1 VTEPHYVSPEVLTG
15 NYNEK
20 CDIWSAGVILFIM
33 LAGYPPIHDDDK
45 DALYQKILTYKPVTD
60 GEEWK
65 TVSEAAKDLIRKML
79 VAPDQRLDSDGVL
92 AHPWMNNQADSFKRE
107 KTLLSINYTKLNGFI
122 NHSKFKRACLHYLAS
137 QLTPKDIDRL
147 EQDFLNLDLDRDGE
161 INYEEFLLAVQK
173 KIPDPEDIRNLFD
186 AVDIDQSGSIN
197 YTEFVASLMNQS
209 VYLKE
214 EKLYQAFKMFDKNN
228 DGFIS
233 AEEIKA
239 VLGSRRRS
247 PR

>member
-1 VTEPHYVSPEVLTG
+1 MLTG

-20 CDIWSAGVILFIM
+20 CDIWSAGVMLYIL
-33 LAGYPPIHDDDK
+33 LCGYPPFYGQNDP
-45 DALYQKILTYKPVTD
+45 QILESVKKGKYDFSGP
-60 GEEWK
+60 EWK

>member
-1 VTEPHYVSPEVLTG
+1 MTEPHYVSPEVLTG

-107 KTLLSINYTKLNGFI
+107 KTLLSINYTKLNGFMYPCACTRRHRCPS
-122 NHSKFKRACLHYLAS
+122 HS
-137 QLTPKDIDRL
+137 T
-147 EQDFLNLDLDRDGE
+147 
-161 INYEEFLLAVQK
+161 
-173 KIPDPEDIRNLFD
+173 
-186 AVDIDQSGSIN
+186 
-197 YTEFVASLMNQS
+197 
-209 VYLKE
+209 
-214 EKLYQAFKMFDKNN
+214 
-228 DGFIS
+228 FIS
-233 AEEIKA
+233 KYFCFYRW
-239 VLGSRRRS
+239 VSSRI
-247 PR
+247 